1 MNSSMFPF
9 KTSSGFE
16 ISTKVGTHPVYNR
29 AIYEAQ
35 LFSDGWLLQ
44 VSATAYA
51 GPVVIEAIPVVAT
64 ISAGS
69 ARIVPQ
75 EEGQAPKII
84 KPSEPIK
91 QPGEFQKTDDFIS
104 EKQCPIGTNLIDGKC
119 VIQTLQEQSPV

>member
-1 MNSSMFPF
+1 MGESTQSEMPF
-9 KTSSGFE
+9 ALKIWEVEYNTNENFARIVVGPEYDRMDVIVKTSSGFE
-16 ISTKVGTHPVYNR
+16 IATKVGTHPVYNR

-35 LFSDGWLLQ
+35 LFSDGGPLQ

-91 QPGEFQKTDDFIS
+91 QP
-104 EKQCPIGTNLIDGKC
+104 
-119 VIQTLQEQSPV
+119 